1 MLDPNLPEI
10 APARNPNSP
19 SPKVDFA
26 KWPPD
31 DDGPG
36 IPAGGGGVPA
46 GGGYDSGDGNFKRG
60 RTAPIA
66 ILIGV
71 LAVGGLGA
79 FLALGAKQDAAK
91 LTVEQGEAEKKNIFV
106 LPKNEQTPK
115 WREWAIGEKSLSSD
129 EVRMEALKQLAW
141 AKDPEGVK
149 AAIDALSYPTEPMQA
164 MAATA
169 LAEYG
174 RPMGEPARDAL
185 LAALKKAGPGAKP
198 QIAWALVV
206 LGETRAL
213 DDVMQLYR
221 LGHLSKVQR
230 LGGGVAFDTDKIVQL
245 VSIDTMAQKWATDE
259 SPAVRQ
265 LVATVLSS
273 NAEPK
278 WTDTLI
284 KLVQDKDPEVARQAA
299 PGLGKIGDRHARDP
313 LIEAMKT
320 ADKDS
325 RNKYLEALRDGI
337 GTEGLVLGLSA
348 VTQDDEK
355 LSWYQKKQIFDMI
368 DGLNDPEP
376 HGADALYAF
385 IESKPHIHYQTRAA
399 IALAAIGDVRAVPTL
414 AKRLRMDPLKIYSDQ
429 YDWEM
434 MLKRDDNERVV
445 AARMIADLSMLHP
458 DKRQQIAE
466 QAEDAVIFWI
476 HEQPSPHANGLRA
489 LAAMESTKDI
499 DALRKWA
506 NPNVPLP
513 KEGQQ
518 PPMPEEWVIAQSAM
532 RYVGWLKDQRSY
544 SVLEK
549 ALTARPKEL
558 DVTMDGLM
566 VGGVAILGMTLRAI
580 GVGAADGMSEWR
592 DHKAFKP
599 MFDYINEPKNNE
611 QSRMQ
616 ACAALAWV
624 AEKED
629 FIEIA
634 KKIQE
639 YSGVEKP
646 DQIRR
651 ACFLETLIQRPVPG
665 TASALMSLMTPE
677 SAVETRHQVA
687 RAIAKGGFDAAIEA
701 QLFTM
706 MQNDALVNDA
716 ALALMLGGTPD
727 TAARAV
733 ALYANKPKAALDELG
748 DLWYR
753 SFGYWST
760 EDLESGL
767 IFKFVDNAEAISKLS
782 IRMTQQE
789 WARVMLM
796 KQFDNLAF
804 DNGPHSFTRVVLRYR
819 LWQMAQGDDANKRAG
834 AIRALKFMKEQGVL
848 LALRDVSGPAGELA
862 RAAYFELMN
871 PKVVLDGVKV
881 PDDPKKGE

>member
-10 APARNPNSP
+10 TPARNPNP
-19 SPKVDFA
+19 PPPRVDFA

-36 IPAGGGGVPA
+36 MPAGGGGVPA
-46 GGGYDSGDGNFKRG
+46 GGGYGGGDGNFKKG
-60 RTAPIA
+60 SIAPIA
-66 ILIGV
+66 ILVGV

-79 FLALGAKQDAAK
+79 FLAMGAKQEAAK
-91 LTVEQGEAEKKNIFV
+91 LSIEQGEAEKKAIFV
-106 LPKNEQTPK
+106 LPKNEQTAK
-115 WREWAIGEKSLSSD
+115 WREWSVGEKSLSSD
-129 EVRMEALKQLAW
+129 EVRMEAIKQLAW
-141 AKDPEGVK
+141 SKDPEGVK
-149 AAIDALSYPTEPMQA
+149 AAIAALSYPTEPMQA

-174 RPMGEPARDAL
+174 RPMGEPGRDAL
-185 LAALKKAGPGAKP
+185 LAALKKAGKGAKP

-245 VSIDTMAQKWATDE
+245 ISLDKIASMAGDE

-284 KLVQDKDPEVARQAA
+284 KLVQDKDAEVARQAA
-299 PGLGKIGDRHARDP
+299 PGLGKIGERRARDP

-320 ADKDS
+320 AEKES

-348 VTQDDEK
+348 VSEDEK
-355 LSWYQKKQIFDMI
+355 LGWYQKKQIFDMV
-368 DGLNDPEP
+368 DKLNDPRGGNPLFE
-376 HGADALYAF
+376 F

-458 DKRQQIAE
+458 DKRPMIAE

-489 LAAMESTKDI
+489 LAAMESTKDME
-499 DALRKWA
+499 ALRKWA

-532 RYVGWLKDQRSY
+532 RYVGWLKDQRSWG
-544 SVLEK
+544 VLEK

-566 VGGVAILGMTLRAI
+566 VGGVAILGMTLRAL
-580 GVGAADGMSEWR
+580 GVGAADGFSEWR
-592 DHKAFKP
+592 DHRAFKP
-599 MFDYINEPKNNE
+599 MFDYIQEPKNNE
-611 QSRMQ
+611 QSRLQ

-629 FIEIA
+629 FIEVA

-639 YSGVEKP
+639 YSSFEKP

-651 ACFLETLIQRPVPG
+651 ACLLETLIQRPVPG

-677 SAVETRHQVA
+677 AAVETRHQVA
-687 RAIAKGGFDAAIEA
+687 RAIAKGGFDAALEA
-701 QLFTM
+701 QLFGM
-706 MQNDALVNDA
+706 MQNEALVNDA

-727 TAARAV
+727 TASRAV
-733 ALYANKPKAALDELG
+733 AQYANKPKAALDELG

-767 IFKFVDNAEAISKLS
+767 IFKYVDNAEAISKLS
-782 IRMTQQE
+782 IRQTQQE

-804 DNGPHSFTRVVLRYR
+804 DNGPHSFTRVVLRFR
-819 LWQMAQGDDANKRAG
+819 LWQMAKGDDANKRAG
-834 AIRALKFMKEQGVL
+834 AIRALKFMQEQGVL
-848 LALRDVSGPAGELA
+848 LALRDESGPAGELA

-871 PKVVLDGVKV
+871 PKVVLDVKV
-881 PDDPKKGE
+881 PDDPKKGQ

>member
-10 APARNPNSP
+10 TPARNPNP
-19 SPKVDFA
+19 PPPRVDFG

-36 IPAGGGGVPA
+36 MPAGGGGVPA
-46 GGGYDSGDGNFKRG
+46 GGGYGGGDGDFKKG

-79 FLALGAKQDAAK
+79 FLAMGAKQEAAK
-91 LTVEQGEAEKKNIFV
+91 LSVEQGEAEKKNIFV
-106 LPKNEQTPK
+106 LPKSEQTAK
-115 WREWAIGEKSLSSD
+115 WRQWSVGEKSKASD
-129 EVRMEALKQLAW
+129 EVRMEAIKQLAW

-174 RPMGEPARDAL
+174 RPMGEPGRDAL
-185 LAALKKAGPGAKP
+185 LATLKKAGPGAKP

-213 DDVMQLYR
+213 EDVMQLYR

-245 VSIDTMAQKWATDE
+245 ISLDRLASMAGDE

-284 KLVQDKDPEVARQAA
+284 KLVQDKDAEVARQAA
-299 PGLGKIGDRHARDP
+299 PGLGKIGERRARDP

-320 ADKDS
+320 ADKES

-348 VTQDDEK
+348 VAEDEK
-355 LSWYQKKQIFDMI
+355 LGWYQKKQIFDMI
-368 DGLNDPEP
+368 DKLNDPRGGSPLFE
-376 HGADALYAF
+376 F

-458 DKRQQIAE
+458 DKRPMIAE
-466 QAEDAVIFWI
+466 QAEDALIFWI

-489 LAAMESTKDI
+489 LAAMESTKDME
-499 DALRKWA
+499 ALRKWA

-532 RYVGWLKDQRSY
+532 RYVGWLKDQRSWG
-544 SVLEK
+544 VLEK

-566 VGGVAILGMTLRAI
+566 VGGVAILGMTLRAL
-580 GVGAADGMSEWR
+580 GVGAADGFSEWR
-592 DHKAFKP
+592 DHRAFKP
-599 MFDYINEPKNNE
+599 LFDYIQEPKNNE
-611 QSRMQ
+611 QSRLQ

-629 FIEIA
+629 FIEVA

-639 YSGVEKP
+639 YSSFEKP

-651 ACFLETLIQRPVPG
+651 ACLLETLIQRPVPG

-677 SAVETRHQVA
+677 AAVETRHQVA
-687 RAIAKGGFDAAIEA
+687 RAIAKGGFDAAIEG
-701 QLFTM
+701 QLFAM
-706 MQNDALVNDA
+706 MQNEALVNDA
-716 ALALMLGGTPD
+716 ALALMLGAAPD
-727 TAARAV
+727 TASRAV
-733 ALYANKPKAALDELG
+733 AQYANKPKAALDELG

-767 IFKFVDNAEAISKLS
+767 IFKYVDNADAISKLS
-782 IRMTQQE
+782 IRQTQQE

-819 LWQMAQGDDANKRAG
+819 LWQMAKGDDAAKRAG
-834 AIRALKFMKEQGVL
+834 AIRALKFMQEQGVL
-848 LALRDVSGPAGELA
+848 LALRDESGPAGELA

-871 PKVVLDGVKV
+871 PKVVLDVKV
-881 PDDPKKGE
+881 PDDPKKGQ

>member
-10 APARNPNSP
+10 NPARNPNP
-19 SPKVDFA
+19 PPPRVDFA

-31 DDGPG
+31 DDMPG
-36 IPAGGGGVPA
+36 APAGGGVPA
-46 GGGYDSGDGNFKRG
+46 GGGYGSDDGNFKKG

-79 FLALGAKQDAAK
+79 FLALGAKQEATK
-91 LTVEQGEAEKKNIFV
+91 LSVEQGEAEKKNIFV
-106 LPKNEQTPK
+106 LPKSEQAAK
-115 WREWAIGEKSLSSD
+115 WREWSMGEKSLASE

-141 AKDPEGVK
+141 NKDPEGVK

-174 RPMGEPARDAL
+174 RPMGEPGRDAL

-213 DDVMQLYR
+213 DDVMALYR

-245 VSIDTMAQKWATDE
+245 ISLDKLAGMANDE

-284 KLVQDKDPEVARQAA
+284 KLVQDKDAEVARQAA
-299 PGLGKIGDRHARDP
+299 PGLGKIGERRARDP

-320 ADKDS
+320 ADKES

-348 VTQDDEK
+348 VSEDEK
-355 LSWYQKKQIFDMI
+355 LGWYQKKQIFDMI
-368 DGLNDPEP
+368 DALNDP
-376 HGADALYAF
+376 GGGNALFEF
-385 IESKPHIHYQTRAA
+385 ISSKPHIHYQTRAA

-445 AARMIADLSMLHP
+445 ASRMIADLAMLHP
-458 DKRQQIAE
+458 DKRALIAE

-499 DALRKWA
+499 EALRKWA
-506 NPNVPLP
+506 NPDAPLP

-544 SVLEK
+544 PVLEK

-592 DHKAFKP
+592 DHKSFKP
-599 MFDYINEPKNNE
+599 LFDYINEPKNNE
-611 QSRMQ
+611 QSRMS

-624 AEKED
+624 AEPED
-629 FIEIA
+629 FIEVA

-639 YSGVEKP
+639 YSGNEKP

-665 TASALMSLMTPE
+665 TAAALMSLMTPE
-677 SAVETRHQVA
+677 AAVETRHQVA
-687 RAIAKGGFDAAIEA
+687 RAIAKGGFDANVEG
-701 QLFTM
+701 QLFKM
-706 MQNDALVNDA
+706 MENDALVNDA
-716 ALALMLGGTPD
+716 ALALILGGSAD
-727 TAARAV
+727 TATRAV
-733 ALYANKPKAALDELG
+733 ALYSNKPKAALDELG

-782 IRMTQQE
+782 IRQTQQE

-819 LWQMAQGDDANKRAG
+819 LWQMAKGDDAAKRAG

-848 LALRDVSGPAGELA
+848 LALRDASGPAGELA

-871 PKVVLDGVKV
+871 PKVVLDVKV
-881 PDDPKKGE
+881 PDEPKKGE

>member
-10 APARNPNSP
+10 TPARNPNAG
-19 SPKVDFA
+19 PKVDFA

-31 DDGPG
+31 DGMPG
-36 IPAGGGGVPA
+36 APAGGGGVPA
-46 GGGYDSGDGNFKRG
+46 GGGYDSGDGNFKKG
-60 RTAPIA
+60 RTGPIA

-79 FLALGAKQDAAK
+79 FLALGAKQEAAK
-91 LTVEQGEAEKKNIFV
+91 LSVEQGEAEKKNIFV
-106 LPKNEQTPK
+106 LPKAEQATK
-115 WREWAIGEKSLSSD
+115 WREWSMGEKSLSSD

-141 AKDPEGVK
+141 NKDPEGVK

-174 RPMGEPARDAL
+174 RPMGEPGRDAL

-213 DDVMQLYR
+213 DDVLVLYR

-245 VSIDTMAQKWATDE
+245 VSLDKLASMAGDE

-265 LVATVLSS
+265 LVATVLSA

-284 KLVQDKDPEVARQAA
+284 KLVQDKDAEVARQAA
-299 PGLGKIGDRHARDP
+299 PGLGKIGERRARDP

-337 GTEGLVLGLSA
+337 GTEGLVLGLAA
-348 VTQDDEK
+348 VNQEDEK
-355 LSWYQKKQIFDMI
+355 LSWYQKKQIFDMTMA
-368 DGLNDPEP
+368 LNDPRGGNPLFE
-376 HGADALYAF
+376 F
-385 IESKPHIHYQTRAA
+385 IGTKPHIHFQTRAA
-399 IALAAIGDVRAVPTL
+399 IAMAAIGDVRAVPTL

-445 AARMIADLSMLHP
+445 AARMIADLAMLHP
-458 DKRQQIAE
+458 EKRQQIAE
-466 QAEDAVIFWI
+466 QAEDALIFWI

-489 LAAMESTKDI
+489 LAAMESTKDLE
-499 DALRKWA
+499 ALRKWA

-518 PPMPEEWVIAQSAM
+518 PPMPEEWVVAQSAM

-544 SVLEK
+544 GVLEK

-558 DVTMDGLM
+558 DVTMAGLN

-580 GVGAADGMSEWR
+580 GMGAADGLSEWR
-592 DHKAFKP
+592 DHKSFKP
-599 MFDYINEPKNNE
+599 LFEYVQDPKNND

-639 YSGVEKP
+639 YSTEEPK
-646 DQIRR
+646 DQTRR
-651 ACFLETLIQRPVPG
+651 ACLLETLIQRPVPG
-665 TASALMSLMTPE
+665 TASALISLMTPGA
-677 SAVETRHQVA
+677 AVETRHQVA
-687 RAIAKGGFDAAIEA
+687 RAIAKGGFDATIEA
-701 QLFTM
+701 ELFKM
-706 MQNDALVNDA
+706 MDNDALVNDA

-727 TAARAV
+727 TAARTV
-733 ALYANKPKAALDELG
+733 ALYANKSKAALDELG

-767 IFKFVDNAEAISKLS
+767 LFKFVDNAEAISKLS

-796 KQFDNLAF
+796 KQFENLDF
-804 DNGPHSFTRVVLRYR
+804 DNGPHSFTRVVLRFR
-819 LWQMAQGDDANKRAG
+819 LWQMAKGDDAVKRAG
-834 AIRALKFMKEQGVL
+834 AVRALKFMKEQGVL
-848 LALRDVSGPAGELA
+848 LALRDESGPAGELA

-881 PDDPKKGE
+881 PDAPQKGE

>member
-10 APARNPNSP
+10 TPARNPNAP
-19 SPKVDFA
+19 SPRVDFT

-31 DDGPG
+31 DDMPG
-36 IPAGGGGVPA
+36 MPSGGGGVPA
-46 GGGYDSGDGNFKRG
+46 GGGYDSGDGNFKKG

-71 LAVGGLGA
+71 LAVGGLA
-79 FLALGAKQDAAK
+79 TFLALGAKQDAAK
-91 LTVEQGEAEKKNIFV
+91 LTVEQGEQVKKEIFV
-106 LPKNEQTPK
+106 LPKAEQAPK
-115 WREWAIGEKSLSSD
+115 WREWSIGEKSQSSD

-141 AKDPEGVK
+141 NKDPEGVK

-174 RPMGEPARDAL
+174 RPMGEPGRDAL

-213 DDVMQLYR
+213 DDVMALYR
-221 LGHLSKVQR
+221 LGYLSKVQR

-245 VSIDTMAQKWATDE
+245 VSLDKLATMANDE

-265 LVATVLSS
+265 LVATVLSA

-284 KLVQDKDPEVARQAA
+284 KLVQDKDPEVSRQAA

-337 GTEGLVLGLSA
+337 GTEGLVLGLAA
-348 VTQDDEK
+348 VNQDDEK

-368 DGLNDPEP
+368 DKLNDPRGGNPLFE
-376 HGADALYAF
+376 F

-445 AARMIADLSMLHP
+445 ASRMIADLAMLHP
-458 DKRQQIAE
+458 EKRQQIAE
-466 QAEDAVIFWI
+466 QAEDALIFWI

-499 DALRKWA
+499 EALRKWA

-518 PPMPEEWVIAQSAM
+518 PPMPEEWVVAQSAM

-544 SVLEK
+544 GVLEK

-558 DVTMDGLM
+558 DVTMAGLN

-580 GVGAADGMSEWR
+580 GMGAADGLSEWR

-599 MFDYINEPKNNE
+599 LFDYVQEPKNND

-616 ACAALAWV
+616 ACQALAWV
-624 AEKED
+624 AEQED

-639 YSGVEKP
+639 YSSEEPK

-651 ACFLETLIQRPVPG
+651 ACLLETLIQRPVPG
-665 TASALMSLMTPE
+665 TSSALMSLMTPGA
-677 SAVETRHQVA
+677 AVETRHQVA
-687 RAIAKGGFDAAIEA
+687 RAIAKGGFDAAVEA
-701 QLFTM
+701 QLFKM
-706 MQNDALVNDA
+706 MENDALVNDA

-767 IFKFVDNAEAISKLS
+767 IFKYVDNAEAVSKLS

-796 KQFDNLAF
+796 KQFENLDF

-819 LWQMAQGDDANKRAG
+819 LWQMAKGDDAAKRAG
-834 AIRALKFMKEQGVL
+834 AIRTLKFMKEQGVL
-848 LALRDVSGPAGELA
+848 LALRDEAGPAGELA

-881 PDDPKKGE
+881 PDDEKKGG

>member
-10 APARNPNSP
+10 NPARNPNP
-19 SPKVDFA
+19 PPPRVDFA

-31 DDGPG
+31 DDMPG
-36 IPAGGGGVPA
+36 APPAGGGVPA
-46 GGGYDSGDGNFKRG
+46 GGGYGSDDGNFKKG

-79 FLALGAKQDAAK
+79 FLALGAKQEATK
-91 LTVEQGEAEKKNIFV
+91 LSVEQGEAEKKNIFV
-106 LPKNEQTPK
+106 LPKNEQAAK
-115 WREWAIGEKSLSSD
+115 WREWAMGEKSLASE

-141 AKDPEGVK
+141 NKDPEGVK
-149 AAIDALSYPTEPMQA
+149 AAIDALSHPNEPVQA

-213 DDVMQLYR
+213 DDVMTLYR

-245 VSIDTMAQKWATDE
+245 ISLDKLAGMAGDE

-265 LVATVLSS
+265 LVATVLSA

-284 KLVQDKDPEVARQAA
+284 KLVQDKDAEVARQAA
-299 PGLGKIGDRHARDP
+299 PGLGKIGERRARDP

-320 ADKDS
+320 ADKES

-348 VTQDDEK
+348 VSEDEK
-355 LSWYQKKQIFDMI
+355 LGWYQKKQIFDMI
-368 DGLNDPEP
+368 DALNDP
-376 HGADALYAF
+376 GGGNALFEF
-385 IESKPHIHYQTRAA
+385 ISSKPHIHYQTRAA

-445 AARMIADLSMLHP
+445 SSRMIADLAMLHP
-458 DKRQQIAE
+458 DKRPLIAE

-499 DALRKWA
+499 EALRKWA

-544 SVLEK
+544 GVLEK

-592 DHKAFKP
+592 DHKSFKP
-599 MFDYINEPKNNE
+599 LFDYINEPKNNE

-624 AEKED
+624 AEPED
-629 FIEIA
+629 FIEVA

-639 YSGVEKP
+639 YSGNEKP

-665 TASALMSLMTPE
+665 TAAALMSLMTPE

-687 RAIAKGGFDAAIEA
+687 RAIAKGGFDGNVEA
-701 QLFTM
+701 QLFKM
-706 MQNDALVNDA
+706 MESDALVNDA
-716 ALALMLGGTPD
+716 ALALILGGSID
-727 TAARAV
+727 TATRAV
-733 ALYANKPKAALDELG
+733 ALYSNKPKAALDELG

-767 IFKFVDNAEAISKLS
+767 IFKYVDNAEAISKLS
-782 IRMTQQE
+782 IRQTQQE

-804 DNGPHSFTRVVLRYR
+804 DNGPHSFTRVVLRHR
-819 LWQMAQGDDANKRAG
+819 LWQMAKGDDQAKRAG

-848 LALRDVSGPAGELA
+848 LALRDAAGPAGELA
-862 RAAYFELMN
+862 RAAYFELLN
-871 PKVVLDGVKV
+871 PKVVLDVKV

>member
-10 APARNPNSP
+10 TPARNPNP
-19 SPKVDFA
+19 PAPRVEFA

-31 DDGPG
+31 DGMPG
-36 IPAGGGGVPA
+36 IPGGGGVPA
-46 GGGYDSGDGNFKRG
+46 GGGFDSGDGNFKKG

-71 LAVGGLGA
+71 LAVGGFGA
-79 FLALGAKQDAAK
+79 FMALGAKQESAK
-91 LTVEQGEAEKKNIFV
+91 LTVEQGEEEKKRIFV
-106 LPKNEQTPK
+106 LPKSEQGAK
-115 WREWAIGEKSLSSD
+115 WREWSMGEKSQSSE
-129 EVRMEALKQLAW
+129 EVRMEAIKQLAW
-141 AKDPEGVK
+141 NKDPEGVK
-149 AAIDALSYPTEPMQA
+149 AAIDALSHPTEPMQA

-185 LAALKKAGPGAKP
+185 LMALKKAGPGAKP

-213 DDVMQLYR
+213 DEVMALYR

-230 LGGGVAFDTDKIVQL
+230 LGGGVAFDTEKIVQL
-245 VSIDTMAQKWATDE
+245 ISLDKLAGLAGDE

-265 LVATVLSS
+265 LVATVLSA

-284 KLVQDKDPEVARQAA
+284 KLVQDKDAEVARQAA
-299 PGLGKIGDRHARDP
+299 PGLGKIGERRAREP
-313 LIEAMKT
+313 LVEAMKT
-320 ADKDS
+320 ADKES

-337 GTEGLVLGLSA
+337 GTDGLVLGLSA
-348 VTQDDEK
+348 VSQDDEK
-355 LSWYQKKQIFDMI
+355 LAWYQRKQVFDMI
-368 DGLNDPEP
+368 DALNDPR
-376 HGADALYAF
+376 GGNALFEF

-445 AARMIADLSMLHP
+445 ASRMIADLAVLHP
-458 DKRQQIAE
+458 DKRPQIAE

-499 DALRKWA
+499 EALRKWA

-592 DHKAFKP
+592 DHKSFKP
-599 MFDYINEPKNNE
+599 LFEYIQEPKNNE

-629 FIEIA
+629 FIEVA

-639 YSGVEKP
+639 YSGLEKP
-646 DQIRR
+646 DQVRR
-651 ACFLETLIQRPVPG
+651 ACLLETLIQRPVPG
-665 TASALMSLMTPE
+665 TASAMMSLMTPE

-687 RAIAKGGFDAAIEA
+687 RAIAKGGFDATIEA
-701 QLFTM
+701 QLFKM
-706 MQNDALVNDA
+706 MESEALVNDA
-716 ALALMLGGTPD
+716 ALALLLGGSPD
-727 TAARAV
+727 TASRAV

-767 IFKFVDNAEAISKLS
+767 IFKYVDNAEAVSKLS
-782 IRMTQQE
+782 IRQTQQE

-804 DNGPHSFTRVVLRYR
+804 DNGPHSFTRVVLRHR
-819 LWQMAQGDDANKRAG
+819 LWQMAKGDDQAKRAG

-871 PKVVLDGVKV
+871 PKVVLDVKM
-881 PDDPKKGE
+881 PEGDGKKGN

>member
-10 APARNPNSP
+10 IPARNPNQP
-19 SPKVDFA
+19 PPRVDFA

-31 DDGPG
+31 DGGPAA
-36 IPAGGGGVPA
+36 PPMGGGVPA
-46 GGGYDSGDGNFKRG
+46 GGGYDSGDGNFKKG

-79 FLALGAKQDAAK
+79 FLALGAKQEATK
-91 LTVEQGEAEKKNIFV
+91 LSVEQGEEEKKRIFV
-106 LPKNEQTPK
+106 MPKSEQSAQ
-115 WREWAIGEKSLSSD
+115 WRQWSIGEKSKSSD

-149 AAIDALSYPTEPMQA
+149 AAIDALAYPTEPMQA

-245 VSIDTMAQKWATDE
+245 ISLDKLASMAGDE
-259 SPAVRQ
+259 SAAVRQ

-284 KLVQDKDPEVARQAA
+284 KLVQDKDAEVARQAA
-299 PGLGKIGDRHARDP
+299 PGLGKIGERRARDP

-320 ADKDS
+320 ADKES

-337 GTEGLVLGLSA
+337 GTEGLVLGLAA
-348 VTQDDEK
+348 VSQDDEK
-355 LSWYQKKQIFDMI
+355 LAWYQKKQIFDKI
-368 DGLNDPEP
+368 DALNDPRGGNSLFE
-376 HGADALYAF
+376 F
-385 IESKPHIHYQTRAA
+385 ISSKPHIHYQTRAA

-445 AARMIADLSMLHP
+445 AARMIADLAMLHP
-458 DKRQQIAE
+458 DKRPLIAE

-499 DALRKWA
+499 EALRKWA

-549 ALTARPKEL
+549 ALVARPKEL

-592 DHKAFKP
+592 DHKSFKP
-599 MFDYINEPKNNE
+599 LFDYVQDPKNNE
-611 QSRMQ
+611 QSRMS

-629 FIEIA
+629 FIEVA

-639 YSGVEKP
+639 YSGMEKP

-665 TASALMSLMTPE
+665 TAAALMSLMTPE
-677 SAVETRHQVA
+677 AAVETRHQVA
-687 RAIAKGGFDAAIEA
+687 RAIAKGGFDQAVEG
-701 QLFTM
+701 QLFEM
-706 MQNDALVNDA
+706 MKNDALVNDA
-716 ALALMLGGTPD
+716 ALALILGGTTD
-727 TAARAV
+727 TATRAI
-733 ALYANKPKAALDELG
+733 AQYANKPKAALDELG

-767 IFKFVDNAEAISKLS
+767 VFKYVDNAEAISKLS

-804 DNGPHSFTRVVLRYR
+804 DNGPHSFTRVVLRFR
-819 LWQMAQGDDANKRAG
+819 LWQMAKSDDAARRAG
-834 AIRALKFMKEQGVL
+834 AIRALKFMQEQGVL
-848 LALRDVSGPAGELA
+848 LALRDESGPTGELA

-871 PKVVLDGVKV
+871 PKVVLDVKL
-881 PDDPKKGE
+881 PDGDPKKGD

>member
-1 MLDPNLPEI
+1 MLDPNLPEMTT
-10 APARNPNSP
+10 AHNPNP
-19 SPKVDFA
+19 PPRVDFA

-31 DDGPG
+31 DDLPGAPPTRGGPS
-36 IPAGGGGVPA
+36 GGGFGS
-46 GGGYDSGDGNFKRG
+46 DDGNFKKG

-66 ILIGV
+66 ILVGV

-79 FLALGAKQDAAK
+79 FLALGAKQEASR
-91 LTVEQGEAEKKNIFV
+91 LTIEQGEAEKKNIFV
-106 LPKNEQTPK
+106 LPKGEQGPR
-115 WREWAIGEKSLSSD
+115 WREWALGEKSKASD

-141 AKDPEGVK
+141 NKDPEGVK
-149 AAIDALSYPTEPMQA
+149 AAVDALAFPSEPMQA

-206 LGETRAL
+206 LGESRAL

-245 VSIDTMAQKWATDE
+245 VSLDKLASLAGDE

-265 LVATVLSS
+265 LVATVLSA

-284 KLVQDKDPEVARQAA
+284 KLVQDKDAEVARQAA
-299 PGLGKIGDRHARDP
+299 PGLGKIGEPRAREP
-313 LIEAMKT
+313 LVEAMKT
-320 ADKDS
+320 ADKES

-337 GTEGLVLGLSA
+337 GTDGLVLGLSS
-348 VTQDDEK
+348 VSEDEK
-355 LSWYQKKQIFDMI
+355 LAWYQKKQIFDMI
-368 DGLNDPEP
+368 DKLNDPRGGNSLFE
-376 HGADALYAF
+376 F
-385 IESKPHIHYQTRAA
+385 IGTKPHIHFQTRAA

-434 MLKRDDNERVV
+434 MLKRDDNERVT
-445 AARMIADLSMLHP
+445 AARMIADLAMLHP
-458 DKRQQIAE
+458 DKRPLIAE

-506 NPNVPLP
+506 NPDVPLP

-532 RYVGWLKDQRSY
+532 RYVGWLKDPRSWG
-544 SVLEK
+544 VLER
-549 ALTARPKEL
+549 ALSARPKEL

-580 GVGAADGMSEWR
+580 GVGAAHGLSEWR

-599 MFDYINEPKNNE
+599 LFEYAQEPKNND

-624 AEKED
+624 AERDD
-629 FIEIA
+629 FIEVA

-639 YSGVEKP
+639 YSGPEKK
-646 DQIRR
+646 DQVRR

-665 TASALMSLMTPE
+665 TAGALMSLMTPE
-677 SAVETRHQVA
+677 AAVETRHQVA
-687 RAIAKGGFDAAIEA
+687 RAIAKGGFDADIEA
-701 QLFTM
+701 QLFKLM
-706 MQNDALVNDA
+706 ENEVLMNDA
-716 ALALMLGGTPD
+716 ALALILGGSPD
-727 TAARAV
+727 TASRAV
-733 ALYANKPKAALDELG
+733 ALYANKPKAALEELG
-748 DLWYR
+748 DLWYN
-753 SFGYWST
+753 SFGFWST

-767 IFKFVDNAEAISKLS
+767 LFKYVDNADAITKLS
-782 IRMTQQE
+782 VRQTQQE
-789 WARVMLM
+789 WARVKLM
-796 KQFDNLAF
+796 QQFDNLTF

-819 LWQMAQGDDANKRAG
+819 LWQMAKGDDAGKRAG
-834 AIRALKFMKEQGVL
+834 AVRALKFMQEQGVL
-848 LALRDVSGPAGELA
+848 LALRDETGPAGELA

-871 PKVVLDGVKV
+871 PKVVLDVK
-881 PDDPKKGE
+881 PSADAKTGE

>member
-1 MLDPNLPEI
+1 MLDPNLPDI
-10 APARNPNSP
+10 NPARNPNP
-19 SPKVDFA
+19 PPPRVNFA

-31 DDGPG
+31 DGAPG
-36 IPAGGGGVPA
+36 APPSPGGGVPA
-46 GGGYDSGDGNFKRG
+46 GGGYDSGDGNFKKG
-60 RTAPIA
+60 RVGPIA

-79 FLALGAKQDAAK
+79 FLAMGAKQEAARFSI
-91 LTVEQGEAEKKNIFV
+91 EQGEEEKKRIFV
-106 LPKNEQTPK
+106 LPKAEQATK
-115 WREWAIGEKSLSSD
+115 WREWSIGEKSLASD
-129 EVRMEALKQLAW
+129 EVRMEAIKQLAW
-141 AKDPEGVK
+141 NRDPEGVK

-169 LAEYG
+169 LAAYG
-174 RPMGEPARDAL
+174 RPMGEPGRDAL

-213 DDVMQLYR
+213 DDAMQLYR

-230 LGGGVAFDTDKIVQL
+230 LGGGGAFDTDKIVQL
-245 VSIDTMAQKWATDE
+245 VSLDKLAGMAGDE
-259 SPAVRQ
+259 SAAVRQ
-265 LVATVLSS
+265 LVATVLSA

-284 KLVQDKDPEVARQAA
+284 KLVQDKDAEVARQAA
-299 PGLGKIGDRHARDP
+299 PGLGKIGEARARDP

-320 ADKDS
+320 ADKES
-325 RNKYLEALRDGI
+325 RNKYLEALRDGV
-337 GTEGLVLGLSA
+337 GTEGLVLGLAA
-348 VTQDDEK
+348 VNQEDEK

-368 DGLNDPEP
+368 LALNDPR
-376 HGADALYAF
+376 GGNALFQF

-445 AARMIADLSMLHP
+445 AARMIADLAMLHP
-458 DKRQQIAE
+458 DKRPLIAE
-466 QAEDAVIFWI
+466 QAEDALIFWI

-489 LAAMESTKDI
+489 LAAMESVKDL

-506 NPNVPLP
+506 NPDAPLP

-532 RYVGWLKDQRSY
+532 RYVGWLKDARSWG
-544 SVLEK
+544 VLEK

-580 GVGAADGMSEWR
+580 GVGAADGLSEWR

-599 MFDYINEPKNNE
+599 LFEYVQDPKNNE
-611 QSRMQ
+611 QSRLQ

-629 FIEIA
+629 FIEVA

-639 YSGVEKP
+639 YSGLEKS
-646 DQIRR
+646 DQLRR
-651 ACFLETLIQRPVPG
+651 ACLLETLIQRPVPG
-665 TASALMSLMTPE
+665 TAGALISLMTPE

-687 RAIAKGGFDAAIEA
+687 RAIAKGGFDQALEA
-701 QLFTM
+701 QLFQM
-706 MQNDALVNDA
+706 MNDDALVNDA
-716 ALALMLGGTPD
+716 ALALMLGGSSE

-733 ALYANKPKAALDELG
+733 AQYAGKPKAALDELG

-767 IFKFVDNAEAISKLS
+767 IFKYVDNADAISKLS
-782 IRMTQQE
+782 IRQTQQE

-796 KQFDNLAF
+796 SQFDNLAF
-804 DNGPHSFTRVVLRYR
+804 DNGPHSFTRVVLRTR
-819 LWQMAQGDDANKRAG
+819 LWQMAKGDDDAKRAG

-848 LALRDVSGPAGELA
+848 LSLREESGPVGELA

-871 PKVVLDGVKV
+871 PKVVLDVKI
-881 PDDPKKGE
+881 PEDAKK

>member
-10 APARNPNSP
+10 TPARNPNPP
-19 SPKVDFA
+19 SPVVDFA

-31 DDGPG
+31 DDVPG
-36 IPAGGGGVPA
+36 APAGGGGVPA
-46 GGGYDSGDGNFKRG
+46 GGGYDSGDGNFKKG

-71 LAVGGLGA
+71 LAVGGFGA
-79 FLALGAKQDAAK
+79 FMAMGAKQDAAK

-106 LPKNEQTPK
+106 LPKAEQATK
-115 WREWAIGEKSLSSD
+115 WREWSMGEKSLSSD

-141 AKDPEGVK
+141 NKDPEGVK

-174 RPMGEPARDAL
+174 RPMGEPGRDAL

-213 DDVMQLYR
+213 DDVMALYR

-245 VSIDTMAQKWATDE
+245 VSLDKLASMAGDE

-265 LVATVLSS
+265 LVATVLSA

-284 KLVQDKDPEVARQAA
+284 KLVQDKDAEVARQAA
-299 PGLGKIGDRHARDP
+299 PGLGKIGERRARDP

-337 GTEGLVLGLSA
+337 GTEGLVLGLAA
-348 VTQDDEK
+348 VNQEDEK

-368 DGLNDPEP
+368 MALNDPRGGNPLFE
-376 HGADALYAF
+376 F
-385 IESKPHIHYQTRAA
+385 IETKPHIHYQTRAA
-399 IALAAIGDVRAVPTL
+399 IAMAQIGDVRAVPTL

-445 AARMIADLSMLHP
+445 AARMIADLAMLHP
-458 DKRQQIAE
+458 EKRQQIAD
-466 QAEDAVIFWI
+466 QAEDALIFWI
-476 HEQPSPHANGLRA
+476 HEQPAPHANGLRA

-499 DALRKWA
+499 EALRKWA

-518 PPMPEEWVIAQSAM
+518 PPMPPEWEIAQSAM

-544 SVLEK
+544 GVLEK

-558 DVTMDGLM
+558 DVTMAGLN
-566 VGGVAILGMTLRAI
+566 VGGIAILGMTLRAI
-580 GVGAADGMSEWR
+580 GVGAADGLSEWR

-599 MFDYINEPKNNE
+599 LFEYVQEPKNND

-616 ACAALAWV
+616 ACQALAWV
-624 AEKED
+624 AEPED

-639 YSGVEKP
+639 YSGEEPK

-651 ACFLETLIQRPVPG
+651 ACLLETLIQRPVPG
-665 TASALMSLMTPE
+665 TASALMSLMTPGA
-677 SAVETRHQVA
+677 AVETRHQVA
-687 RAIAKGGFDAAIEA
+687 RAIAKGGFDAAVEA
-701 QLFTM
+701 QLFKM
-706 MQNDALVNDA
+706 MESDALVNDA

-733 ALYANKPKAALDELG
+733 AQYANKSKAALDELG

-767 IFKFVDNAEAISKLS
+767 LFKFVDNAEAISKLS

-796 KQFDNLAF
+796 KQFENLDF
-804 DNGPHSFTRVVLRYR
+804 DNGPHSFTRVVLRFR
-819 LWQMAQGDDANKRAG
+819 LWQMAKGEDAAKRAG

-848 LALRDVSGPAGELA
+848 LALRDESGPSGELA

-871 PKVVLDGVKV
+871 PKVVLDGVRV
-881 PDDPKKGE
+881 PDGK

>member
-1 MLDPNLPEI
+1 MLDPNLPEMPT
-10 APARNPNSP
+10 AHNPNP
-19 SPKVDFA
+19 PPRVDFA

-31 DDGPG
+31 DDLPG
-36 IPAGGGGVPA
+36 APPAGGGVPA
-46 GGGYDSGDGNFKRG
+46 GGGFGGDDGNFKKG

-66 ILIGV
+66 ILVGV

-79 FLALGAKQDAAK
+79 FLAIGASKEAAR

-106 LPKNEQTPK
+106 LPKNEQLAK
-115 WREWAIGEKSLSSD
+115 WREWAMGDKSKASD

-185 LAALKKAGPGAKP
+185 LAALQKAGPGAKP

-213 DDVMQLYR
+213 DEVMTLYR

-245 VSIDTMAQKWATDE
+245 ISLDKLASMAGDE
-259 SPAVRQ
+259 SAAVRQ
-265 LVATVLSS
+265 LVATVLSA

-284 KLVQDKDPEVARQAA
+284 KLVQDKDAEVARQAA
-299 PGLGKIGDRHARDP
+299 PGLGKIGEPRAREP
-313 LIEAMKT
+313 LVEAMKT
-320 ADKDS
+320 ADKES

-337 GTEGLVLGLSA
+337 GTDGLVLSLQA
-348 VTQDDEK
+348 VSEDEK
-355 LSWYQKKQIFDMI
+355 LGWYQKKQVFDMV
-368 DGLNDPEP
+368 DKLNDPRGGNSLFE
-376 HGADALYAF
+376 F
-385 IESKPHIHYQTRAA
+385 IGTKPHIHYQTRAA

-434 MLKRDDNERVV
+434 MLKRDDNERVT
-445 AARMIADLSMLHP
+445 AARMIADLAMLHP
-458 DKRQQIAE
+458 DKRALIAE

-499 DALRKWA
+499 EALRKWA

-513 KEGQQ
+513 KLGQQ

-532 RYVGWLKDQRSY
+532 RYVGWLKDQRSWGA
-544 SVLEK
+544 LER
-549 ALTARPKEL
+549 ALTAREPNL

-566 VGGVAILGMTLRAI
+566 VGGVAILGMTLRAL
-580 GVGAADGMSEWR
+580 GVGAAHGFSEWR

-599 MFDYINEPKNNE
+599 LFEYAQEPKNND
-611 QSRMQ
+611 QARMH

-629 FIEIA
+629 FIEVA

-639 YSGVEKP
+639 YSGNDKKDSV
-646 DQIRR
+646 RR

-665 TASALMSLMTPE
+665 TAGALMSLMTPE

-687 RAIAKGGFDAAIEA
+687 RAIAKGGFDATIEA
-701 QLFTM
+701 QLFKM
-706 MQNDALVNDA
+706 MEDEALVNDA
-716 ALALMLGGTPD
+716 ALALILGGSPE

-733 ALYANKPKAALDELG
+733 ALYANKPKAALEELG
-748 DLWYR
+748 DLWYN
-753 SFGYWST
+753 SFGFWST

-767 IFKFVDNAEAISKLS
+767 LFKYVDNADAISKLS
-782 IRMTQQE
+782 IRQTQQE
-789 WARVMLM
+789 WARVKLM
-796 KQFDNLAF
+796 QQFDNLTF

-819 LWQMAQGDDANKRAG
+819 LWQMAKGDDAAKRAG
-834 AIRALKFMKEQGVL
+834 AIRALKFMQEQGVL
-848 LALRDVSGPAGELA
+848 LALRDESGPAGELA

-871 PKVVLDGVKV
+871 PKVVLDVKPSV
-881 PDDPKKGE
+881 DLKKGE